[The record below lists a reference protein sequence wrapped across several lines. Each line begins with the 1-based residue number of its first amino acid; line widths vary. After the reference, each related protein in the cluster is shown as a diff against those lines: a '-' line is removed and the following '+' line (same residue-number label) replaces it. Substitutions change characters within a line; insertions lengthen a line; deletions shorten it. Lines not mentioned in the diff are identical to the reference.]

1 MLLQFHPIT
10 ELGSFLHELMLCLLL
25 EIKWLELNILGSNQK
40 PLCGDLDDML
50 KEVGYG
56 TLSMMKK

>member
-1 MLLQFHPIT
+1 MF
-10 ELGSFLHELMLCLLL
+10 CLLL

-40 PLCGDLDDML
+40 PVCGDLDDML

-56 TLSMMKK
+56 TLSMMKKWSMNHINCQKGS